1 MKKKMIIGLLVVA
14 LVLTVAVAA
23 SATTGAK
30 QIGVTYRNIMLMV
43 NGNVVA
49 AQPGYGEPFIVDS
62 EGRTY
67 IPIRMAAEALGLD
80 VEWVDWLNAVKIT
93 GSASTDEL
101 EALRAENERLREQLE
116 DCQNDYEEEEDT
128 DLGDLEDDLN
138 DDYDELE
145 DVAIEDI
152 SLDGDEDDVDVEIE
166 VDLDDY
172 GDEWEDLD
180 DSDIEDWIEDLVG
193 DIQDELSDDTYVSGK
208 IIDID
213 SDDVLVKF
221 YKNGDSS
228 QRVTFYDEDYRGGSS
243 SDGDDV
249 ADDLE
254 GSSYDVGGI
263 DFRMSSVTY
272 DEDDDSVAVNL
283 FAEDSNA
290 ADDWD
295 DLSGSTIEN
304 DVIDI
309 CEDIVDAFDEEDID
323 IETIDISFYD
333 EDELY
338 IDSYDYDVDDGDLD

>member
-1 MKKKMIIGLLVVA
+1 
-14 LVLTVAVAA
+14 
-23 SATTGAK
+23 
-30 QIGVTYRNIMLMV
+30 MLMV
-43 NGNVVA
+43 NGNVVT

-93 GSASTDEL
+93 GSASTDEM

-116 DCQNDYEEEEDT
+116 ACQNDDDEDEEEEEEEEEEDT

-138 DDYDELE
+138 DDYDELG

-172 GDEWEDLD
+172 GDEWEELT
-180 DSDIEDWIEDLVG
+180 DSEIEDWIEDLVD
-193 DIQDELSDDTYVSGK
+193 DIQNEFYDDTVVDGV
-208 IIDID
+208 ITDID
-213 SDDVLVKF
+213 SGDDLVEF
-221 YKNGDSS
+221 YKDGEDDLEIDYND
-228 QRVTFYDEDYRGGSS
+228 DDYRGGSG
-243 SDGDDV
+243 SDGEDV

-254 GSSYDVGGI
+254 NTSYDVGGI

-272 DEDDDSVAVNL
+272 DEDDDSVTANL

-295 DLSGSTIEN
+295 ALSGSTIEN

-338 IDSYDYDVDDGDLD
+338 IDSYDYDVDDGELD